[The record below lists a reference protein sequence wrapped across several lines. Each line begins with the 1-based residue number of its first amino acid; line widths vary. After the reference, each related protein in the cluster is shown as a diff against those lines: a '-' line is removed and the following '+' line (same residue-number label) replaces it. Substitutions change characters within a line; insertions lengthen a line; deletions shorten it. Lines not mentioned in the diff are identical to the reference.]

1 MYSVLHE
8 LVKTGSSD
16 LLGTIRWSVL
26 RYLRKEFTVCL
37 YNGFYLDRP
46 YAYVMDLLRQTVNRL
61 NSRFE
66 VLRNG

>member
-1 MYSVLHE
+1 MYSILHE

-16 LLGTIRWSVL
+16 LLGAIRWSVL

-46 YAYVMDLLRQTVNRL
+46 YANRL
-61 NSRFE
+61 NSQFE
-66 VLRNG
+66 VLQNGQQIGQMK